1 MIGVTGMQHVAL
13 EVGDLEAARTFY
25 MEVIGLTELDRPD
38 FGFPG
43 LWLGLPDGRAVHLLE
58 GQHEPHTGHHFA
70 LQVDDIDAA
79 VEALRAHGVEARE
92 AKESAPG
99 SGRQTFFTD
108 PSGNL
113 IELNQPTR

>member
-1 MIGVTGMQHVAL
+1 M
-13 EVGDLEAARTFY
+13 
-25 MEVIGLTELDRPD
+25 
-38 FGFPG
+38 
-43 LWLGLPDGRAVHLLE
+43 
-58 GQHEPHTGHHFA
+58 
-70 LQVDDIDAA
+70 DDIDAA
-79 VEALRAHGVEARE
+79 VEALRAHGVDARD

>member
-13 EVGDLEAARTFY
+13 EVGDLDAARTFY
-25 MEVIGLTELDRPD
+25 LEVLGLTELERPD

-43 LWLGLPDGRAVHLLE
+43 LWLGLPDGRAVHLIE
-58 GQHEPHTGHHFA
+58 GQREPHTGHHFA
-70 LQVDDIDAA
+70 LQVDDADAA
-79 VEALRAHGVEARE
+79 VAALRSHGIEVRDP
-92 AKESAPG
+92 KESAPG

-113 IELNQPTR
+113 IELNQPE